1 MKSKVDKSNGH
12 KLIPILTDSKKV
24 YDVVD
29 KEVVKKDLYNEFDK
43 NLMPLMLVD
52 LLKNKLWC

>member
-43 NLMPLMLVD
+43 NLMPLMLAD
-52 LLKNKLWC
+52 LLKNKL